1 MLLPLGIILIVVGIV
16 LSSKV
21 KKHKYF
27 FGFIICSGIVSIVV
41 FYVGNIGFYD
51 ATCEVP
57 CQTHTLESSFDYQ
70 EGDNIY
76 YLTVV
81 DDNFNFETSYF
92 RINEEAISEENITFE
107 NGNANFPVVIKR
119 LKGNSKLV
127 QFLCFTDYNW
137 ILDGYIDLVALI
149 LFNHFQISNFLSLAY
164 LLHLLQI
171 NYY

>member
-27 FGFIICSGIVSIVV
+27 FRLIICSGIVSIVV

-137 ILDGYIDLVALI
+137 ILDGYTVIVPENYFAFGRLENI
-149 LFNHFQISNFLSLAY
+149 LRK
-164 LLHLLQI
+164 
-171 NYY
+171 